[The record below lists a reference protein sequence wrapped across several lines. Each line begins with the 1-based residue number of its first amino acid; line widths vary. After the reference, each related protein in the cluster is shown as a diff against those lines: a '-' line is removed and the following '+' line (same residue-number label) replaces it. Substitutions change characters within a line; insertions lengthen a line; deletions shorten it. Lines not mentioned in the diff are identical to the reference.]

1 VSNRGAFIIRRVLLL
16 FPTLLVIYTLTF
28 VMIHATPGGPWSQGD
43 KPVPPLVLKRLNA
56 AYGLDKPLWRQ
67 YTDYLWNV
75 LHGDFGPSFTSR
87 SRTVTDIIRDTFP
100 ISLQLGV
107 VAMVFAVVIGLTLGV
122 IAAINHNRPLDY
134 ICGFISI
141 AGISTPS
148 YVTVSVLVLVLAS
161 ELHLV
166 PTGGWNGITDSRMII
181 PAFAL
186 ALFPAAVLARY
197 TRSSML
203 EVLSADYVRT
213 ARAKGLSEWTVV
225 TRHAV
230 RNALLPV
237 VTVGAIILADVVTGS
252 FYVETIY
259 QVPGIGRYFVDSITS
274 RDYPVI
280 LGTVL
285 LFGAL
290 VSVMNLLVDI
300 VYPLLDPRMG
310 K

>member
-1 VSNRGAFIIRRVLLL
+1 
-16 FPTLLVIYTLTF
+16 
-28 VMIHATPGGPWSQGD
+28 
-43 KPVPPLVLKRLNA
+43 
-56 AYGLDKPLWRQ
+56 
-67 YTDYLWNV
+67 
-75 LHGDFGPSFTSR
+75 
-87 SRTVTDIIRDTFP
+87 
-100 ISLQLGV
+100 
-107 VAMVFAVVIGLTLGV
+107 
-122 IAAINHNRPLDY
+122 
-134 ICGFISI
+134 
-141 AGISTPS
+141 
-148 YVTVSVLVLVLAS
+148 
-161 ELHLV
+161 
-166 PTGGWNGITDSRMII
+166 MII